1 MRQSLNCMHN
11 LYMIISIND
20 QRTLKEIQLEFSRYY
35 PYLRLEFLQATERE
49 TPFGN
54 IDLHVKAGTIRKKH
68 HSGELYIFHNTKVGE
83 LEAMMIEQFG
93 LSVEIYHY
101 TKGGWIQTDVTNMA
115 TLNELNEQGR
125 SAFHELHNVAAQ
137 SKNLY

>member
-1 MRQSLNCMHN
+1 
-11 LYMIISIND
+11 MIIHISD
-20 QRTLKEIQLEFSRYY
+20 QRTLKEIQIEFSHYY

-49 TPFGN
+49 TPYGSV
-54 IDLHVKAGTIRKKH
+54 DLHVKAGTIRKQH
-68 HSGELYIFHNTKVGE
+68 HSGELYIFHNTKVGD
-83 LEAMMIEQFG
+83 LETIMQEQYG

-101 TKGGWIQTDVTNMA
+101 TKGGWIQTQVTDMA

-125 SAFHELHNVAAQ
+125 AAFHELHNVAAQ